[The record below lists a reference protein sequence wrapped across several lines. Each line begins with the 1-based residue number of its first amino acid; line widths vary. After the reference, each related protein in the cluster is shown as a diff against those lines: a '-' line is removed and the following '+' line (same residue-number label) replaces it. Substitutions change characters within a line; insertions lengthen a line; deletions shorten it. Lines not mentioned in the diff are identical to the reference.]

1 MFGPKHYIPLM
12 RAKDA
17 ELRALRDLA
26 PTLRPW
32 VTPMLECPPSVLRR
46 CDSAKE
52 LQARLDG
59 IASHLSGWSGR
70 TVFLDFSMLQ
80 STTERHPLEV
90 VAASATQF
98 GVRPVPVVSLK
109 IAAES
114 AYDISTYAVLA
125 RNGSA
130 MCLRLSPAELNLGT
144 IEVMLNQRLRRYG
157 VRPEQVDLVI
167 DRGGIDGSS
176 VTYSEFAHLIP
187 SIDSWRTLTV
197 LAGSFPKDLAE
208 LARGEIHRLRR
219 FEWLQ
224 WRNLDSW
231 VGRRPAFG
239 DYTIQHVNFKEPVPV
254 PNVSASV
261 RYTIENEFFV
271 MRGEGVLNEGGP
283 GYGQWNAWAALLTGR
298 PEFFGATFSAGDRY
312 IVDRASDWNS
322 PGTAQTWLQA
332 GFSHHVTTA
341 ALQVADRLEQVRQVS
356 ATAADWVAVVD
367 VERPDATW

>member
-1 MFGPKHYIPLM
+1 MFGPKHYVPLM

-17 ELRALRDLA
+17 ELRALRDLE

-32 VTPMLECPPSVLRR
+32 VTPMLECPSSALRK
-46 CDSAKE
+46 CDSTKE
-52 LQARLDG
+52 LQAKLDG
-59 IASHLSGWSGR
+59 ISSYLSGWSDR
-70 TVFLDFSMLQ
+70 TVF
-80 STTERHPLEV
+80 
-90 VAASATQF
+90 
-98 GVRPVPVVSLK
+98 
-109 IAAES
+109 
-114 AYDISTYAVLA
+114 
-125 RNGSA
+125 
-130 MCLRLSPAELNLGT
+130 
-144 IEVMLNQRLRRYG
+144 
-157 VRPEQVDLVI
+157 
-167 DRGGIDGSS
+167 
-176 VTYSEFAHLIP
+176 
-187 SIDSWRTLTV
+187 
-197 LAGSFPKDLAE
+197 

-219 FEWLQ
+219 FEWPQ

-254 PNVSASV
+254 PNVSASI

-283 GYGQWNAWAALLTGR
+283 GYGQWNAWAALLIGR

-322 PGTAQTWLQA
+322 PGTAQTWLHA

-356 ATAADWVAVVD
+356 ARAADWAAVIE